1 MDLESNIGHLIKFI
15 EKEVIIERSHLDD
28 HIHIVTL
35 KMELTFLFQL
45 VRCPAS
51 WIKVDNELGDLLDRV
66 RSLITKARHDL
77 HLTSDI
83 GRSELERVAF
93 DLLKE
98 IWLLK
103 PDMVL
108 VLSLLPKLGFSTD
121 MIEVL
126 ARYINSLVDN
136 LEFLLKFRADFVAPV
151 KEKLQLVK
159 GNLVYL
165 GGFVSFILEN
175 FNNGPNDVNK
185 FWDYVTGVIKE
196 TARCISSLCLAKDSD
211 DYMVGGFC
219 FILVDLLH
227 SSKPYVEALKVLP
240 SVLNFSRELD
250 AFATDFVNFIL
261 GAPITE
267 ELNSRSYLLVY
278 KYRVQKLQ
286 KSLRLLLVYILCNEV
301 QKESLI
307 IFDLVF
313 NEFWSFIKS
322 LDNREMDEDLDK
334 TIDLA
339 ISHLV
344 QKMEPMASKI
354 LKGTIKKQKP
364 ALPFSQIDSL
374 GCIDLVS
381 QNLLRL
387 LDHRIDSI
395 APVAH
400 QIKFVVAEIK
410 RFKPFLENNVDQQ
423 GEGKEVLDVCNHM
436 TNLFVKF
443 EYVVDMLVFQPS
455 RPRNNQLDDVIEEI
469 KFKFEYVENFLVDL
483 SSTWNID
490 VGYVIAEIKL
500 FKDIVEF
507 AHIFMENKDAPSDC
521 QTSKPSTPIIDEAVV
536 GLEDQIEIL
545 MARVIGGEAE
555 LNAIPV
561 IGMPGIG
568 KTTLA
573 KRIYNDRRTSDHFDI
588 QAWCYVS
595 PRLTASE
602 LAQDILI
609 SIVDLSNDIY
619 KSEEGKE
626 LDYLDI
632 LRRQLHRGRYLII
645 VDEVWDSHIFDE
657 LHRCFPDNH
666 NGSRI
671 LVTSGRKY
679 EDPLFDDPLLVRL
692 LTPEESWELLQV
704 KYNHLRLCT
713 REEFRKPPIPN
724 ENCPAEVGK
733 EIAANCRGLP
743 LAIVLVAGF
752 LVNLEDD
759 SDWLTITEEAFSSE
773 TNRDVGDCNE
783 IIELSYKNMPGYLR
797 QCFLYFAALPM
808 STEISVSKLTWLWV
822 SEGFVRRDEVKKP
835 EEVAEDY
842 LNDLIGRSLVM
853 EARRS
858 SKGGLKS
865 CRIHDYLYHFC
876 RDKSKAEKFLP
887 VASRFEDFVL
897 DTPFIP
903 LTRTMIYSSEP
914 GWHRSWPS
922 PLPEEGPFRGVKE
935 LVRVLD
941 LGCINIGN
949 IFPPQIKRLVHLRF
963 LSLQGDMTVMP
974 SWISKLWN
982 LETFLVKGTKGEV
995 ALPYTFFSMARL
1007 RHAHIDNCTFPDS
1020 NLSQLDCLQTL
1031 STPSLSYNKGN
1042 IMRSFPFLQK
1052 LKCMFLESW
1061 GHSENLGESC
1071 NRFPVLDFLNQ
1082 LESLNV
1088 IYQGRVLLP
1097 CEINFPSNLK
1107 KLTLSKFRLPWVE
1120 ISAIAALPNLEILK
1134 LLSKAFEGEEWNVS
1148 DEEFPKLKYLKLGN
1162 LNITLWNISDDAF
1175 PSLEHIVLQ
1184 NCKQLIEVPSC
1195 FGDSCS
1201 LQKIE
1206 VILCRDTVSQS
1217 VRKIEEIQCEEMANS
1232 NFKVIIQNPNMD

>member
-1 MDLESNIGHLIKFI
+1 MDLKSNIGDLIKFI
-15 EKEVIIERSHLDD
+15 GKEVIIERSHLQ
-28 HIHIVTL
+28 IVTL
-35 KMELTFLFQL
+35 KMELIFLLQL
-45 VRCPAS
+45 VHSAPS
-51 WIKVDNELGDLLDRV
+51 WISVDEDNELRDLLDRF
-66 RSLITKARHDL
+66 RSLIKKARRDL
-77 HLTSDI
+77 HLTCEI
-83 GRSELERVAF
+83 GRSEMAKTELERVAF

-98 IWLLK
+98 IWRLK
-103 PDMVL
+103 PDIVL
-108 VLSLLPKLGFSTD
+108 VLRISKDTIGVLDGY
-121 MIEVL
+121 IE
-126 ARYINSLVDN
+126 SLVDN
-136 LEFLLKFRADFVAPV
+136 LEYLLKFRAEFLAPV
-151 KEKLQLVK
+151 KGKLELLK
-159 GNLVYL
+159 GNLKHLYR
-165 GGFVSFILEN
+165 FVSFILKN
-175 FNNGPNDVNK
+175 FNNRPNDVNNC
-185 FWDYVTGVIKE
+185 WDCVAGVIKE
-196 TARCISSLCLAKDSD
+196 AASCISSLCLAEDSD
-211 DYMVGGFC
+211 DC
-219 FILVDLLH
+219 ISLILVDLLK

-240 SVLNFSRELD
+240 SVLSFSWELD
-250 AFATDFVNFIL
+250 VFAKDFVNFIL
-261 GAPITE
+261 QAPIT

-278 KYRVQKLQ
+278 KDCVQKLQ
-286 KSLRLLLVYILCNEV
+286 NLLRSLLVYILCNEV

-307 IFDLVF
+307 IFDLVV
-313 NEFWSFIKS
+313 NEFWSFINS
-322 LDNREMDEDLDK
+322 LDNREMDEDLGK
-334 TIDLA
+334 EFDLA

-344 QKMEPMASKI
+344 QKMEPLASKI
-354 LKGTIKKQKP
+354 LQCTIMVQRSTG
-364 ALPFSQIDSL
+364 LGFSQIDSL

-387 LDHRIDSI
+387 LDHSNDSI
-395 APVAH
+395 AKIKL
-400 QIKFVVAEIK
+400 QIKFVLAELKI
-410 RFKPFLENNVDQQ
+410 FKPFLENNVDQL
-423 GEGKEVLDVCNHM
+423 GERKEVLDVCNQM

-443 EYVVDMLVFQPS
+443 EYVVEYFLF
-455 RPRNNQLDDVIEEI
+455 RLYYKGNNLLHNVIEEI
-469 KFKFEYVENFLVDL
+469 KF
-483 SSTWNID
+483 
-490 VGYVIAEIKL
+490 

-507 AHIFMENKDAPSDC
+507 SQIYTEKKDVPSDC

-545 MARVIGGEAE
+545 MARVIGGGTE
-555 LNAIPV
+555 LNTIPV

-573 KRIYNDRRTSDHFDI
+573 KRIYNDRRTSDHCDI
-588 QAWCYVS
+588 RAWCSVS
-595 PRLTASE
+595 PGHTVSE

-609 SIVDLSNDIY
+609 SIVDPSNDIY

-626 LDYLDI
+626 LDYLDL
-632 LRRQLHRGRYLII
+632 LRRQLHRGRYLI
-645 VDEVWDSHIFDE
+645 VLDEVWDSDILDE

-679 EDPLFDDPLLVRL
+679 EDPLFDEPLLVRL

-752 LVNLEDD
+752 LVSLEDN
-759 SDWLTITEEAFSSE
+759 SDWLTITEEAFSSK

-783 IIELSYKNMPGYLR
+783 IIELSYKNMPSYLR

-808 STEISVSKLTWLWV
+808 STEISLSKLTWLWA
-822 SEGFVRRDEVKKP
+822 SEGFLRRDEVKKP

-865 CRIHDYLYHFC
+865 CQVHNYLYHFC

-887 VASRFEDFVL
+887 VASRFEDFSL
-897 DTPFIP
+897 DMPHIS

-914 GWHRSWPS
+914 GWHRSWPNDGIAPS
-922 PLPEEGPFRGVKE
+922 FWGHN

-949 IFPPQIKRLVHLRF
+949 TFPGEIEMLVHLRF

-982 LETFLVKGTKGEV
+982 LETFLVKGTKSEV
-995 ALPYTFFSMARL
+995 ALPDTFFSMEGL
-1007 RHAHIDNCTFPDS
+1007 RHAHIDNCTFSDS

-1031 STPSLSYNKGN
+1031 STPSLSYDKGN
-1042 IMRSFPFLQK
+1042 IMKSFPFLQK
-1052 LKCMFLESW
+1052 LKCIFLESW

-1071 NRFPVLDFLNQ
+1071 NRFPILDFLNQ

-1088 IYQGRVLLP
+1088 IYQGGVLQP
-1097 CEINFPSNLK
+1097 CEFNFPSNLK
-1107 KLTLSKFRLPWVE
+1107 KLTLSKFQLPWVE

-1134 LLSKAFEGEEWNVS
+1134 LLSKAFEGEEWNAS

-1162 LNITLWNISDDAF
+1162 LNITHWNISDDAF

-1184 NCKQLIEVPSC
+1184 NCKQLIEIPSE

-1206 VILCRDTVSQS
+1206 VFMCGDSVSQS
-1217 VRKIEEIQCEEMANS
+1217 ARSIEESQQDNGKGK
-1232 NFKVIIQNPNMD
+1232 FKVTIQNPIRD

>member
-1 MDLESNIGHLIKFI
+1 MTEELQITLIF
-15 EKEVIIERSHLDD
+15 EHGVLFLLD
-28 HIHIVTL
+28 I
-35 KMELTFLFQL
+35 
-45 VRCPAS
+45 RAPS
-51 WIKVDNELGDLLDRV
+51 WISVDEDNELRDLLDRIQ
-66 RSLITKARHDL
+66 SLITKARRDL
-77 HLTSDI
+77 HLTCDI
-83 GRSELERVAF
+83 GTSELERVAF

-103 PDMVL
+103 PDIVL
-108 VLSLLPKLGFSTD
+108 VLRLLPKLRYPRYT
-121 MIEVL
+121 IRVL
-126 ARYINSLVDN
+126 AGCIESLVFN
-136 LEFLLKFRADFVAPV
+136 LEFLLKSRADFVAPV
-151 KEKLQLVK
+151 KEKLELVK
-159 GNLVYL
+159 GNLEYL
-165 GGFVSFILEN
+165 YRFVSFILKNCIRESNDINN
-175 FNNGPNDVNK
+175 FCNCVAGA
-185 FWDYVTGVIKE
+185 IKE
-196 TARCISSLCLAKDSD
+196 TASCISSLCLAEDSD
-211 DYMVGGFC
+211 DDC
-219 FILVDLLH
+219 ISLILVDLLQ
-227 SSKPYVEALKVLP
+227 SINPAKSDILCVYIEALKVLP
-240 SVLNFSRELD
+240 SFLSFSRELD
-250 AFATDFVNFIL
+250 DFAADFVNFIL
-261 GAPITE
+261 QAPITE
-267 ELNSRSYLLVY
+267 LNSRPYLLVY
-278 KYRVQKLQ
+278 KDRIQKLQ
-286 KSLRLLLVYILCNEV
+286 NLLRSLLVYILCNEV

-307 IFDLVF
+307 IFDLVV
-313 NEFWSFIKS
+313 NEFWSFINS
-322 LDNREMDEDLDK
+322 LDNREMDEDLGK
-334 TIDLA
+334 EFDLA

-344 QKMEPMASKI
+344 QKMEPAASKI
-354 LKGTIKKQKP
+354 LQYIIEVKRPIG
-364 ALPFSQIDSL
+364 LRFSQIDSL

-387 LDHRIDSI
+387 LDPSIDSI
-395 APVAH
+395 ALPD
-400 QIKFVVAEIK
+400 QIEVVLAEIK
-410 RFKPFLENNVDQQ
+410 IFKPFLENNVDQQ
-423 GEGKEVLDVCNHM
+423 GERKEVLDVCNHM
-436 TNLFVKF
+436 TNLFIKF
-443 EYVVDMLVFQPS
+443 EYVVDSLLVNRYS
-455 RPRNNQLDDVIEEI
+455 TRNNH
-469 KFKFEYVENFLVDL
+469 VD
-483 SSTWNID
+483 
-490 VGYVIAEIKL
+490 YVIAEIKL
-500 FKDIVEF
+500 FKDVVEF
-507 AHIFMENKDAPSDC
+507 VHVFMENKDVPNDC

-545 MARVIGGEAE
+545 MARVIGGGAE
-555 LNAIPV
+555 LNTIPV

-588 QAWCYVS
+588 RAWCSVS
-595 PRLTASE
+595 PRHTVSE

-609 SIVDLSNDIY
+609 SIVIY
-619 KSEEGKE
+619 KSKEWKE
-626 LDYLDI
+626 LDYLDL
-632 LRRQLHRGRYLII
+632 LRRQLYGRRYLI
-645 VDEVWDSHIFDE
+645 VLDEVWDSYIFHE

-679 EDPLFDDPLLVRL
+679 EDPLFDEPLLVRL

-704 KYNHLRLCT
+704 KYNHLRFCT
-713 REEFRKPPIPN
+713 QKEFRKPPIPN

-733 EIAANCRGLP
+733 EIAIKCQGLP

-752 LVNLEDD
+752 LVNLEDNNN
-759 SDWLTITEEAFSSE
+759 WLTITEEVFSSE

-822 SEGFVRRDEVKKP
+822 SEGFLRRDEVKKP
-835 EEVAEDY
+835 EDVAEDY

-887 VASRFEDFVL
+887 VASRFEFFFLGNESWRKDLFL
-897 DTPFIP
+897 DNESWRKDLFLNIS

-922 PLPEEGPFRGVKE
+922 PLPEGLFPRVDD

-949 IFPPQIKRLVHLRF
+949 IFPTQIKWLVHLRF
-963 LSLQGDMTVMP
+963 LSLQGDITVMP

-995 ALPYTFFSMARL
+995 ALPDTFFSMKRL
-1007 RHAHIDNCTFPDS
+1007 RHAHIDNCTFSDS

-1031 STPSLSYNKGN
+1031 STPSLSYDKGN

-1052 LKCMFLESW
+1052 LKCIFLESW
-1061 GHSENLGESC
+1061 DHSEKLGSSC

-1088 IYQGRVLLP
+1088 IYQGGVLQP
-1097 CEINFPSNLK
+1097 CEFNFPSNLK
-1107 KLTLSKFRLPWVE
+1107 KLTLSKFQLPWIE

-1134 LLSKAFEGEEWNVS
+1134 LLSKAFEGEEWNAS

-1162 LNITLWNISDDAF
+1162 LNITHWNISDDAF

-1184 NCKQLIEVPSC
+1184 TCKQLIEIPSE

-1206 VILCRDTVSQS
+1206 VILCGDSVSQS

-1232 NFKVIIQNPNMD
+1232 KFKVIIQNPNRD

>member
-1 MDLESNIGHLIKFI
+1 MDLESNIGDLIEFI
-15 EKEVIIERSHLDD
+15 EEKVIIESDLTE
-28 HIHIVTL
+28 TL
-35 KMELTFLFQL
+35 KEGLTFLLPL
-45 VRCPAS
+45 VRCAAS
-51 WIKVDNELGDLLDRV
+51 WIKVDEDNELRDLLDRIQ
-66 RSLITKARHDL
+66 SLITKARRDL
-77 HLTSDI
+77 HLTCDI
-83 GRSELERVAF
+83 GTSELECVAF
-93 DLLKE
+93 DLLEE

-103 PDMVL
+103 PHMVL
-108 VLSLLPKLGFSTD
+108 ILLPKLGFSTD
-121 MIEVL
+121 VIEVR
-126 ARYINSLVDN
+126 AGCVKSLVFS
-136 LEFLLKFRADFVAPV
+136 LESLLKFRADFVAPV
-151 KEKLQLVK
+151 QEKLELVK
-159 GNLVYL
+159 GNLKYL

-175 FNNGPNDVNK
+175 FNNGPNDVDE
-185 FWDYVTGVIKE
+185 FWDYVTGVIKQ
-196 TARCISSLCLAKDSD
+196 TARCISSLCLAEDSD
-211 DYMVGGFC
+211 DNMVGGFC

-240 SVLNFSRELD
+240 SVLSFSWKLD

-278 KYRVQKLQ
+278 KDRVQKLQ
-286 KSLRLLLVYILCNEV
+286 KSLKLLLVYILCNEV

-307 IFDLVF
+307 IFDLVV

-322 LDNREMDEDLDK
+322 LDNREMDEHLDK
-334 TIDLA
+334 EFDLA

-344 QKMEPMASKI
+344 QKMEPAASKI
-354 LKGTIKKQKP
+354 LQWIIKVQRSTG
-364 ALPFSQIDSL
+364 LGFSQIDSL

-387 LDHRIDSI
+387 LDHSNYSI
-395 APVAH
+395 ARVAN
-400 QIKFVVAEIK
+400 QIKFVLAEIK
-410 RFKPFLENNVDQQ
+410 IFKPFLENNVDQQ
-423 GEGKEVLDVCNHM
+423 GERKEVLDVCNHM

-443 EYVVDMLVFQPS
+443 EYVVE
-455 RPRNNQLDDVIEEI
+455 R
-469 KFKFEYVENFLVDL
+469 FLVDKTFRHDL
-483 SSTWNID
+483 LYTWAKRGD
-490 VGYVIAEIKL
+490 DVIAEIKL

-507 AHIFMENKDAPSDC
+507 ARIFMEKKDAPSDC

-545 MARVIGGEAE
+545 MARVIGGGAE
-555 LNAIPV
+555 LNTIPV

-588 QAWCYVS
+588 RAWCSVS
-595 PRLTASE
+595 PRHTVSE

-619 KSEEGKE
+619 KKE
-626 LDYLDI
+626 LDYLDL
-632 LRRQLHRGRYLII
+632 LRRQLHRGRYLI
-645 VDEVWDSHIFDE
+645 VLDEVWDSDIFDE
-657 LHRCFPDNH
+657 LHMCFPDNH
-666 NGSRI
+666 NGSRV

-679 EDPLFDDPLLVRL
+679 EDPLFDEPLLVRL

-733 EIAANCRGLP
+733 EIAVNCRGLP

-759 SDWLTITEEAFSSE
+759 NDWLTITEEAFSSE

-822 SEGFVRRDEVKKP
+822 SEGFLRRDEVKKP

-842 LNDLIGRSLVM
+842 LNDLMGRSLVM

-887 VASRFEDFVL
+887 VASRFEDFFL

-922 PLPEEGPFRGVKE
+922 PLPEKGPFRGVKE

-949 IFPPQIKRLVHLRF
+949 TFPREIRRLVHLRF
-963 LSLQGDMTVMP
+963 LSLQGRMTVIR
-974 SWISKLWN
+974 SWISMLWN
-982 LETFLVKGTKGEV
+982 LETFLVKGREGEV
-995 ALPYTFFSMARL
+995 TLPDTFFSMKRL
-1007 RHAHIDNCTFPDS
+1007 RHAHIDNCTFSDS
-1020 NLSQLDCLQTL
+1020 NLSQLECLQTL
-1031 STPSLSYNKGN
+1031 STPSLSYDKGN

-1052 LKCMFLESW
+1052 LKCIFLESW
-1061 GHSENLGESC
+1061 GHSEKLGESC
-1071 NRFPVLDFLNQ
+1071 NRFPVLDFLSQ

-1088 IYQGRVLLP
+1088 IYQGGVLQP
-1097 CEINFPSNLK
+1097 CEFNFPSNLK

-1120 ISAIAALPNLEILK
+1120 ISAISALPNLEVLK
-1134 LLSKAFEGEEWNVS
+1134 LLSEAFEGEEWNVS
-1148 DEEFPKLKYLKLGN
+1148 DEEFPKLKFLKLGN
-1162 LNITLWNISDDAF
+1162 LNITRWNVSDDAF
-1175 PSLEHIVLQ
+1175 SCLEQIVLQ
-1184 NCKQLIEVPSC
+1184 NCRHIEIPSC

-1206 VILCRDTVSQS
+1206 VILCGDSVSLS
-1217 VRKIEEIQCEEMANS
+1217 ARKIEEIQCEELANS
-1232 NFKVIIQNPNMD
+1232 NFKVIIQNPNRD